1 MAAHQPLAFG
11 DLLRRYREA
20 AGLTQEALAE
30 RARLSARAISD
41 LERGV
46 KHTPR
51 HDTVALL
58 AEALR
63 LSTQERT
70 TFTAAARG
78 AGVSSAGVSS
88 AGRCRVDAAP
98 QPSGALPPFVGRTR
112 ELALLGRHLGGAGP
126 PVLLLAGEP
135 GIGKSRLL

>member
-1 MAAHQPLAFG
+1 MRAGAATRVRADGMAAAQTLAFG

-20 AGLTQEALAE
+20 AGLTQEALAG
-30 RARLSARAISD
+30 RARPSARAISD

-70 TFTAAARG
+70 TFVAVARRLDD
-78 AGVSSAGVSS
+78 SSPAR
-88 AGRCRVDAAP
+88 AHVDTRP
-98 QPSGALPPFVGRTR
+98 QPSRSLPPFVGRAR
-112 ELALLGRHLGGAGP
+112 ELAM
-126 PVLLLAGEP
+126 
-135 GIGKSRLL
+135 

>member
-1 MAAHQPLAFG
+1 MRAGAATRVRADGMAAAQTLAFG

-63 LSTQERT
+63 LSTQERA
-70 TFTAAARG
+70 TFVAAARPLDD
-78 AGVSSAGVSS
+78 SSPARSRTGTTPRPSS
-88 AGRCRVDAAP
+88 V
-98 QPSGALPPFVGRTR
+98 LPPFVGRAR
-112 ELALLGRHLGGAGP
+112 ELALLERHMGGEGP
-126 PVLLLAGEP
+126 
-135 GIGKSRLL
+135 

>member
-30 RARLSARAISD
+30 RARRSARAISD

-70 TFTAAARG
+70 TFTATARRLRD
-78 AGVSSAGVSS
+78 SSPARS
-88 AGRCRVDAAP
+88 RVGSRF
-98 QPSGALPPFVGRTR
+98 QPGNTLPTLPPFVGRTR
-112 ELALLGRHLGGAGP
+112 ELALL
-126 PVLLLAGEP
+126 
-135 GIGKSRLL
+135 

>member
-1 MAAHQPLAFG
+1 MRAGAAARGRADGMAAAQPLAFG

-63 LSTQERT
+63 LSTQERS
-70 TFTAAARG
+70 TFVAAARRLS
-78 AGVSSAGVSS
+78 VTSSARSGVETK
-88 AGRCRVDAAP
+88 P
-98 QPSGALPPFVGRTR
+98 
-112 ELALLGRHLGGAGP
+112 
-126 PVLLLAGEP
+126 
-135 GIGKSRLL
+135 

>member
-58 AEALR
+58 AGVLQ

-70 TFTAAARG
+70 TFTAAARRLSDSSPARSR
-78 AGVSSAGVSS
+78 AGTQS
-88 AGRCRVDAAP
+88 
-98 QPSGALPPFVGRTR
+98 QPGSALPPFVGR
-112 ELALLGRHLGGAGP
+112 A
-126 PVLLLAGEP
+126 
-135 GIGKSRLL
+135 